1 MVNPK
6 GRFFLSFVL
15 IELAMLEIIFQ
26 GDVNMLVKPEE
37 QLRIIM
43 KGVHE
48 VVNEEELLA
57 KVNYSHH
64 LPPLWVA

>member
-1 MVNPK
+1 
-6 GRFFLSFVL
+6 
-15 IELAMLEIIFQ
+15 
-26 GDVNMLVKPEE
+26 MLVKPEE